1 MIMRR
6 MWAAG
11 AAIVVC
17 LALGGVPVVAQEEAA
32 VSGAAVAVTGT
43 ASAIPAGA
51 GSSEEVDGVQQALG
65 VTYQAVFD
73 ASDPRASGSGPMT
86 MDASLYPNADPSAGR
101 GPELSWGTIRFEND
115 EGAWDGGWAA
125 FGLGTA
131 ASGVSEF
138 WFTGEGAFEGHT
150 LALRGISDLVI
161 DEGGVMSFDFD
172 GWIFP
177 SVIPVTL
184 P

>member
-1 MIMRR
+1 MT
-6 MWAAG
+6 
-11 AAIVVC
+11 
-17 LALGGVPVVAQEEAA
+17 L
-32 VSGAAVAVTGT
+32 
-43 ASAIPAGA
+43 
-51 GSSEEVDGVQQALG
+51 
-65 VTYQAVFD
+65 D
-73 ASDPRASGSGPMT
+73 ANVH
-86 MDASLYPNADPSAGR
+86 PNADATAER

-125 FGLGTA
+125 FGLGNA

-138 WFTGEGAFEGHT
+138 WFAGEGAYEGHT
-150 LALRGISDLVI
+150 LALRGISDLVV
-161 DEGGVMSFDFD
+161 DADGVMSFDFD

>member
-1 MIMRR
+1 MRR

-11 AAIVVC
+11 AAVLIC
-17 LALGGVPVVAQEEAA
+17 LALGAMPTLAQDEVVVPGGAIA
-32 VSGAAVAVTGT
+32 VSGT
-43 ASAIPAGA
+43 ASAIPVGT
-51 GSSEEVDGVQQALG
+51 GSSEDIDGVREARAVG
-65 VTYQAVFD
+65 YEAVFD
-73 ASDPRASGSGPMT
+73 ASDPRASGRGTMT
-86 MDASLYPNADPSAGR
+86 LDANVHPNADATAER
-101 GPELSWGTIRFEND
+101 GPEASWGTIRFEND

-138 WFTGEGAFEGHT
+138 WFAGEGAYEGHT
-150 LALRGISDLVI
+150 LALRGISDLVV
-161 DEGGVMSFDFD
+161 DADGVMSFDFD

>member
-1 MIMRR
+1 MRKLR
-6 MWAAG
+6 AAS
-11 AAIVVC
+11 AAILIC
-17 LALGGVPVVAQEEAA
+17 LSLGGLPVAAQDEAVVPGGAIA
-32 VSGAAVAVTGT
+32 VDGT
-43 ASAIPAGA
+43 ASAIPVGT
-51 GSSEEVDGVQQALG
+51 GSSEDVGGVHEARAVG
-65 VTYQAVFD
+65 YEAVFD
-73 ASDPRASGSGPMT
+73 ASDPRASGRGT
-86 MDASLYPNADPSAGR
+86 MMLDANVHPNADPTAER

-131 ASGVSEF
+131 ALGVSEF
-138 WFTGEGAFEGHT
+138 WFAGEDAYEGHT
-150 LALRGISDLVI
+150 LALRGISDLVV
-161 DEGGVMSFDFD
+161 DADGVMSFDFD

>member
-1 MIMRR
+1 MIVPSSSF
-6 MWAAG
+6 A
-11 AAIVVC
+11 AAILTC
-17 LALGGVPVVAQEEAA
+17 LALGGLPTLAQDEVVVPG
-32 VSGAAVAVTGT
+32 GAIAVTGT
-43 ASAIPAGA
+43 ASGIPVGT
-51 GSSEEVDGVQQALG
+51 GSSEDVDGVHEARAVG
-65 VTYQAVFD
+65 YEAVFD
-73 ASDPRASGSGPMT
+73 ASDPRASGRGPMT
-86 MDASLYPNADPSAGR
+86 LDANVHPNADATVER

-138 WFTGEGAFEGHT
+138 WFAGEGAYEGHT
-150 LALRGISDLVI
+150 LALRGISDLVV
-161 DEGGVMSFDFD
+161 DEDGVMSFDFD

>member
-1 MIMRR
+1 MHELRAA
-6 MWAAG
+6 WAA
-11 AAIVVC
+11 I
-17 LALGGVPVVAQEEAA
+17 LISLTLGGMPAVAQDE
-32 VSGAAVAVTGT
+32 VVVPGGAIAVTGT

-51 GSSEEVDGVQQALG
+51 GSSEEIDGVQHALG

-73 ASDPRASGSGPMT
+73 ASDPRASGRGTMT
-86 MDASLYPNADPSAGR
+86 MDASVYPNADPSAER

-161 DEGGVMSFDFD
+161 DEDGVMSFDFD

>member
-1 MIMRR
+1 MS
-6 MWAAG
+6 AVG
-11 AAIVVC
+11 A
-17 LALGGVPVVAQEEAA
+17 VVACALAVAA
-32 VSGAAVAVTGT
+32 LPVLAQDDATVPGGATAVTGT
-43 ASAIPAGA
+43 ASGIPAGT
-51 GSSEEVDGVQQALG
+51 GSSEDIDGVHESRAVG
-65 VTYQAVFD
+65 YEAVFE
-73 ASDPRASGSGPMT
+73 ASDPRATGRGTMT
-86 MDASLYPNADPSAGR
+86 MDADAYPNADPVAER

-115 EGAWDGGWAA
+115 DGAWDGGWAA

-138 WFTGEGAFEGHT
+138 WFAGEGAYEGYT
-150 LALRGISDLVI
+150 LALRGISDLVV
-161 DEGGVMSFDFD
+161 DEDGVSSFDFD